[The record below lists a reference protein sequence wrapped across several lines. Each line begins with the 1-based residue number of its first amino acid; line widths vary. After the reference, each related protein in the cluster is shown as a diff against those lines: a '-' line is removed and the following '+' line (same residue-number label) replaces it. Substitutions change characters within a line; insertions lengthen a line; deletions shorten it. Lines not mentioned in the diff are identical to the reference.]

1 MELLACMSIAGSVPV
16 VICLFIYIIQSKNY
30 NYVLGKRLLL
40 TGLFFYLVPV
50 QLIKYLIPE
59 KAYPEV
65 LFNEE
70 AQLYLS
76 NSLSFWHERKG
87 EYIWMP
93 QWFNVVAT
101 IWMAGIIV
109 FSLYELIKY
118 CKETRSIKN
127 YIFETVNDTENNIT
141 YYLIPDGICGPC
153 TIGFFHQK
161 IAIPESFPLHP
172 NFIMVYKHE
181 YAHLRNHDNFV
192 KLLCLLVLCLH
203 WMNPVA
209 YLLFYLYRDTA
220 EIVSDGAA
228 VEGCDKETRRAY
240 ATLLVLLASTPDI
253 LPAVWKNNLSGHKKK
268 SGRAMNIIKRRI
280 NYMMKEKR
288 KGLLQRGIMVAVSAL
303 TIVAGAGTVLAYEA
317 MPSSDINVK
326 ENISGFSS
334 FEFVDFKIDVNEA
347 DFSTSDTV
355 FITLDG
361 VEIPVYDFSTH
372 ALCTHSMVDGYL
384 QVHSSNNK
392 GGCTV
397 TTYTCQRCKKCG
409 YLANSKYYSTT
420 TYVKCPH

>member
-1 MELLACMSIAGSVPV
+1 
-16 VICLFIYIIQSKNY
+16 
-30 NYVLGKRLLL
+30 
-40 TGLFFYLVPV
+40 
-50 QLIKYLIPE
+50 
-59 KAYPEV
+59 
-65 LFNEE
+65 
-70 AQLYLS
+70 
-76 NSLSFWHERKG
+76 
-87 EYIWMP
+87 
-93 QWFNVVAT
+93 
-101 IWMAGIIV
+101 
-109 FSLYELIKY
+109 
-118 CKETRSIKN
+118 
-127 YIFETVNDTENNIT
+127 
-141 YYLIPDGICGPC
+141 
-153 TIGFFHQK
+153 
-161 IAIPESFPLHP
+161 
-172 NFIMVYKHE
+172 
-181 YAHLRNHDNFV
+181 
-192 KLLCLLVLCLH
+192 
-203 WMNPVA
+203 
-209 YLLFYLYRDTA
+209 
-220 EIVSDGAA
+220 
-228 VEGCDKETRRAY
+228 
-240 ATLLVLLASTPDI
+240 
-253 LPAVWKNNLSGHKKK
+253 
-268 SGRAMNIIKRRI
+268 
-280 NYMMKEKR
+280 MMKEKR

-326 ENISGFSS
+326 EDISGFSS